1 MNLTCYRIS
10 ENAPQLVAARAN
22 RKWMD
27 DTGRHFAYRCTP
39 LTIANSTGWELLCPT
54 DLAVTWN
61 GNPGPGHMRIE
72 IDDDWVD
79 RGFAESHFGNG
90 ILSFHPGY
98 LFRTD
103 PKWAIWCR
111 GAPNYPKDGIVALDG
126 LVETDWLPFTF
137 TMNWMFTRPGTVRF
151 AKGEP
156 FCFILPVP
164 HVELEEIK
172 PRILPLSADAEL
184 AAEHDAWLA
193 SRIEYNQ
200 LIDEDPTRSGAEPW
214 RRYYF
219 QGKSP
224 RGLTAP
230 ETHRTK
236 RKMKEPD

>member
-1 MNLTCYRIS
+1 MNLTCYRIA
-10 ENAPQLVAARAN
+10 ENAPRLVAARAD

-27 DTGRHFAYRCTP
+27 DTGRRFAYRCTP
-39 LTIANSTGWELLCPT
+39 LTIANSTGWELLCPA
-54 DLAVTWN
+54 DLTVTWN

-72 IDDDWVD
+72 TDDDSID
-79 RGFAESHFGNG
+79 RSFAESHFGNG

-103 PKWAIWCR
+103 P
-111 GAPNYPKDGIVALDG
+111 
-126 LVETDWLPFTF
+126 
-137 TMNWMFTRPGTVRF
+137 GTVKF
-151 AKGEP
+151 AKDEP
-156 FCFILPVP
+156 FCFILPLP
-164 HVELEEIK
+164 HLALEDIK

-200 LIDEDPTRSGAEPW
+200 LIDESATGSSTEPW

-236 RKMKEPD
+236 RKLKEPEDQTSRRR